1 MYRSLQSQPDQALVV
16 TSERSDASPVS
27 GWMGNPGMDKSG
39 ERRAATVDRL
49 RADIDAGRTRDKV
62 AASDP
67 AAAPLGADEEAAGTP
82 LGADAIALARRQEL
96 KPAEAK
102 PTRAVV
108 PIVAAV
114 TLLVTMAALVLLVI
128 RSAL

>member
-1 MYRSLQSQPDQALVV
+1 M
-16 TSERSDASPVS
+16 ENPV
-27 GWMGNPGMDKSG
+27 MDKSG
-39 ERRAATVDRL
+39 ERSRVTVDRL

-82 LGADAIALARRQEL
+82 LRADAVALARRQEL
-96 KPAEAK
+96 KPAEAGR
-102 PTRAVV
+102 PSAVV
-108 PIVAAV
+108 PVVAAV
-114 TLLVTMAALVLLVI
+114 TLLVTMAALVLLVL